1 MNDVLKVLD
10 IKPLR
15 YEKKNNITIVDTK
28 DKKYVLKKI
37 TNKDVYKYL
46 RSRNFNNIPNAKIIN
61 DYEIYDYIEDI
72 ETPQE
77 QRIND
82 LIELVSA
89 LHNKTSYTKDI
100 SSDEYKKLYEDL
112 NNNLEYTYNYYSDM
126 MTIIESKVYMS
137 PSEYLLARNIS
148 KVFIKLNELKID
160 IDNWYSLV
168 ENKTT
173 IRNSLLHN
181 NLELNH
187 LIRNTN
193 SYLISWDKSK
203 KDMPILDLYKM
214 YKKNNL
220 TNMDNLLKTYEI
232 KYPLQEDEKK
242 LLYILIGLP
251 DIIEFTNKEY
261 INTLKVRQMID
272 SIKIDI

>member
-1 MNDVLKVLD
+1 MNNILQVLD
-10 IKPLR
+10 IKPLK
-15 YEKKNNITIVDTK
+15 YEKRNNITIVDTK
-28 DKKYVLKKI
+28 DKRNILKKI

-46 RSRNFNNIPNAKIIN
+46 RSRNFNNIPSIRIID

-72 ETPQE
+72 EIPKE
-77 QRIND
+77 QKIND
-82 LIELVSA
+82 LVSIIST
-89 LHNKTSYTKDI
+89 LHEKTSYTKDI
-100 SSDEYKKLYEDL
+100 NSDEYKRIYEDL
-112 NNNLEYTYNYYSDM
+112 INNIEYTYNYYSDLI
-126 MTIIESKVYMS
+126 TIIESKVYMS

-148 KVFIKLNELKID
+148 KVFIKLDELKID
-160 IDNWYSLV
+160 VDNWYSLV

-181 NLELNH
+181 NLEINH
-187 LIRNTN
+187 LVDK
-193 SYLISWDKSK
+193 YLISWDKSK

-220 TNMDNLLKTYEI
+220 TNIDKYLKTYEL
-232 KYPLQEDEKK
+232 KYPLEEDERK

-251 DIIEFTNKEY
+251 DIVEFVDKEY
-261 INTLKVRQMID
+261 INTIKIRQMLD

>member
-1 MNDVLKVLD
+1 MNNILQVLD
-10 IKPLR
+10 IKPLK
-15 YEKKNNITIVDTK
+15 YEKRNNITIVDTK

-37 TNKDVYKYL
+37 TNKDIYKYL
-46 RSRNFNNIPNAKIIN
+46 RSRNFNNIPSIRIID

-72 ETPQE
+72 EIPKE
-77 QRIND
+77 QKLND
-82 LIELVSA
+82 LVSIVSL
-89 LHNKTSYTKDI
+89 LHEKTTYTKDI
-100 SSDEYKKLYEDL
+100 NSDEYKKIYEDL
-112 NNNLEYTYNYYSDM
+112 LNNIEYTYNYYSDM
-126 MTIIESKVYMS
+126 MTIIESKIYMS

-148 KVFIKLNELKID
+148 KVFIKLDELKID
-160 IDNWYSLV
+160 VDEWYSLV

-187 LIRNTN
+187 LVNN
-193 SYLISWDKSK
+193 YLISWDKSK

-220 TNMDNLLKTYEI
+220 TNIDKYLKTYEI
-232 KYPLQEDEKK
+232 KYPLEDDEKK

-251 DIIEFTNKEY
+251 DIIEFTDKEY
-261 INTLKVRQMID
+261 LNTIKVRQMLD

>member
-1 MNDVLKVLD
+1 MNNILQVLD
-10 IKPLR
+10 IKPLK
-15 YEKKNNITIVDTK
+15 YEKRNNITIVDTK

-37 TNKDVYKYL
+37 TNKDIYKYL
-46 RSRNFNNIPNAKIIN
+46 RSRNFNNIPSIRIID

-72 ETPQE
+72 EIPKE
-77 QRIND
+77 QKLND
-82 LIELVSA
+82 LVSIVSL
-89 LHNKTSYTKDI
+89 LHEKTTYTKDI
-100 SSDEYKKLYEDL
+100 NSDEYKKIYEDL
-112 NNNLEYTYNYYSDM
+112 LNNIEYTYNYYSDM
-126 MTIIESKVYMS
+126 MTIIESKIYMS

-148 KVFIKLNELKID
+148 KVFIKLDELKID
-160 IDNWYSLV
+160 VDEWYSLV

-187 LIRNTN
+187 LVNN
-193 SYLISWDKSK
+193 YLISWDKSK

-220 TNMDNLLKTYEI
+220 TNIDKYLKTYEI
-232 KYPLQEDEKK
+232 KYPLENDEKK

-251 DIIEFTNKEY
+251 DIIEFADKEY
-261 INTLKVRQMID
+261 LNTIKVRQMLD